1 MAELPRC
8 HLNYFNFVGF
18 TPYIVCNQKPTH
30 FHTFQKP
37 VTDTLMLLYS
47 SAIDISNRWQNI

>member
-47 SAIDISNRWQNI
+47 SAIDISNR